1 MKISFIFIISLLFLG
16 CSKSNDPSPTPN
28 DGFAVNSVA
37 IGNNALTTNPK
48 GIELAPEFIITFDE
62 TIADQD
68 LANSIQLLNADKAT
82 IPATIKLID
91 AGKKV
96 TIKPNANLSP
106 LSKYEI
112 LIKNTLKSTSNSTL
126 KMQFNFPF
134 NTAIDQSDK
143 FKRISEDELLTLV
156 QKQTFAYFWDFAHP
170 TSGMIRERSSSNE
183 TVTIG
188 GTGFGIMAIIV
199 GANRNF
205 ISKNEGLERTKKI
218 VAFLKS
224 ADKYH
229 GAFSHWYN
237 GGTGKTQPFSE
248 KDNGADLVETSLL
261 FQGLIAAREY
271 YQDPNLSTD
280 INSPFNAVEWSF
292 FQNGQKALYWHWSP
306 SHAWDMNLKIQGW
319 NESLITYVLAAG
331 AANHAIEKSVY
342 DEGWAKN
349 GSIKNGKSFFNYVL
363 PLGPDHGGPL
373 FTAQYSFLGIN
384 PTGLK
389 DAYGDYELQVKNQTL
404 INRAYCIS
412 NPKGYYGYGNNNWGL
427 TAGDIP
433 NGYGAQSPNNDIG
446 VIAPTA
452 ALSSMA
458 FTPKESKEAL
468 EFFYYKLG
476 DKLWG
481 KYGFKD
487 GFSLHEPWFAESYI
501 AIDQGPIIIAIENH
515 RTQLI
520 WNLLMK
526 SPEIKNGLKKLG
538 FTSPYI

>member
-1 MKISFIFIISLLFLG
+1 
-16 CSKSNDPSPTPN
+16 
-28 DGFAVNSVA
+28 
-37 IGNNALTTNPK
+37 
-48 GIELAPEFIITFDE
+48 
-62 TIADQD
+62 
-68 LANSIQLLNADKAT
+68 
-82 IPATIKLID
+82 
-91 AGKKV
+91 
-96 TIKPNANLSP
+96 
-106 LSKYEI
+106 
-112 LIKNTLKSTSNSTL
+112 
-126 KMQFNFPF
+126 
-134 NTAIDQSDK
+134 
-143 FKRISEDELLTLV
+143 
-156 QKQTFAYFWDFAHP
+156 
-170 TSGMIRERSSSNE
+170 
-183 TVTIG
+183 
-188 GTGFGIMAIIV
+188 
-199 GANRNF
+199 
-205 ISKNEGLERTKKI
+205 
-218 VAFLKS
+218 
-224 ADKYH
+224 
-229 GAFSHWYN
+229 
-237 GGTGKTQPFSE
+237 
-248 KDNGADLVETSLL
+248 
-261 FQGLIAAREY
+261 
-271 YQDPNLSTD
+271 
-280 INSPFNAVEWSF
+280 
-292 FQNGQKALYWHWSP
+292 
-306 SHAWDMNLKIQGW
+306 
-319 NESLITYVLAAG
+319 
-331 AANHAIEKSVY
+331 
-342 DEGWAKN
+342 
-349 GSIKNGKSFFNYVL
+349 
-363 PLGPDHGGPL
+363 
-373 FTAQYSFLGIN
+373 LGIN